1 MNTSDTRTEEEESNR
16 CLARSI
22 SYSFVRHFNLE
33 MSRRGLS
40 NSRIDRR
47 CLKDF
52 LSLDGF
58 GIFFILLLINDLVL
72 PLESAGKLSD
82 WDQADYQSNKDFYRR
97 RRTEKR
103 FDPEDHLR
111 LDRLSSPRFHPVNG
125 KTLVY
130 LHDKHHLTN
139 VKLSTTTLYWLDL
152 ESNRTKEL
160 TRPTWGKHD
169 KQVKQIDLAQ
179 MPKTTAFRFHG
190 SMERRFSFSPTEITR
205 R

>member
-1 MNTSDTRTEEEESNR
+1 
-16 CLARSI
+16 
-22 SYSFVRHFNLE
+22 
-33 MSRRGLS
+33 MSRQGLFH
-40 NSRIDRR
+40 SRIDRIW
-47 CLKDF
+47 LKDF
-52 LSLDGF
+52 LSFNGF
-58 GIFFILLLINDLVL
+58 RLFFILLLINDLVL

-111 LDRLSSPRFHPVNG
+111 LDRLSSPRFHPVDG

-152 ESNRTKEL
+152 ETNRTKEL
-160 TRPTWGKHD
+160 TRPIWGKHD
-169 KQVKQIDLAQ
+169 KQVKQIDPIS
-179 MPKTTAFRFHG
+179 MSKTTEFSCHG
-190 SMERRFSFSPTEITR
+190 SMERRFSFSPIEITR
-205 R
+205 RPIKSINWIYRRISLITKTFSIQSRSPTIR